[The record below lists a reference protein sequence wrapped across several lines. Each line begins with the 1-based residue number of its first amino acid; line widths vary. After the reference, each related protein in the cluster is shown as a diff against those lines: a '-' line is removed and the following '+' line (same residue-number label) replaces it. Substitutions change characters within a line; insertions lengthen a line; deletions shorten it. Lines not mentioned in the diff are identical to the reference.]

1 MAGEIEA
8 VMLIVKSVSDV
19 INGINERHKEE
30 VARLH
35 EEISRLQRVVA
46 DLRPGP
52 K

>member
-19 INGINERHKEE
+19 INGINERHKAE
-30 VARLH
+30 VARLQ
-35 EEISRLQRVVA
+35 EEIAKLQRAVA
-46 DLRPGP
+46 ELRPGP